1 MLLKTS
7 FLLPYLFC
15 NVEFELIQLISLHLD
30 LLDADIPSKHF
41 ACLQDDLIPLV
52 SCMSKT
58 EFPLGL
64 IKFRMVTLDLLID
77 LLFLILSL
85 SLLHSKVLQNTN
97 NQARASPSSLMT
109 FVQSYL
115 TRILLR
121 F

>member
-1 MLLKTS
+1 MLLKAS

-15 NVEFELIQLISLHLD
+15 NVEFELIQLISQHVD

-41 ACLQDDLIPLV
+41 ACLQDDLISLV
-52 SCMSKT
+52 SCMLKT

-77 LLFLILSL
+77 LIF
-85 SLLHSKVLQNTN
+85 
-97 NQARASPSSLMT
+97 LMT
-109 FVQSYL
+109 LVQSYL